1 MEELIFIKDK
11 VEEKIGINISSTLRD
26 FRSTTARWLYFKLA
40 RQYTD
45 YNLTKIGQVVKRDHS
60 TVVYGLKK
68 IEDELKWNGDLQAEY
83 DVLSIICKRQLVFTS
98 MEDLDKSI
106 EFIHNELIKLYEFKK
121 QITDEFIDTE
131 PQIKKD

>member
-68 IEDELKWNGDLQAEY
+68 MEDELKWNDDLQAEY

-131 PQIKKD
+131 QQIKED